1 MMAVEG
7 AGQPHAPVE
16 PPAEDDVQVLNW
28 KSTRPGRAISWKR
41 EDVDPRVLTQRTIF
55 LNYFN
60 VCFQN

>member
-16 PPAEDDVQVLNW
+16 APAEDDVQVLNW

-41 EDVDPRVLTQRTIF
+41 EDVDPRVLTQGTIF